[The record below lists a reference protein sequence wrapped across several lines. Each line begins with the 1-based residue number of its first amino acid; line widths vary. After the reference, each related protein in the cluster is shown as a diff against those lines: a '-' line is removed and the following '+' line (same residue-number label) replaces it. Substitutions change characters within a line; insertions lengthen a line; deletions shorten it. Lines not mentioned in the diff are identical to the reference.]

1 MCDFGSTAVRY
12 TVACLMFVLGLL
24 LVTGCEEKSSRV
36 EEPCDFSVEIDGPP
50 CVLKIELDKN
60 LVEDQGKIAQ
70 QFPATFEQPIVPETP
85 KTTGGNRDSE
95 AGSTKTPTAYPA
107 EAGRVER

>member
-1 MCDFGSTAVRY
+1 
-12 TVACLMFVLGLL
+12 MFVLGLL

-70 QFPATFEQPIVPETP
+70 QFPATFEQPIVPEAP

-95 AGSTKTPTAYPA
+95 AGATKTPTAYPS